1 MYCEF
6 VFYNRKYTRNNN
18 YFQGLIMNK
27 TQKEA
32 LLKYLEFHLI
42 SMVESVQNETSGI
55 VQARLYNHSY
65 DVLVDVEDA
74 LNTLIE
80 SEVYLKR

>member
-1 MYCEF
+1 
-6 VFYNRKYTRNNN
+6 
-18 YFQGLIMNK
+18 MNK